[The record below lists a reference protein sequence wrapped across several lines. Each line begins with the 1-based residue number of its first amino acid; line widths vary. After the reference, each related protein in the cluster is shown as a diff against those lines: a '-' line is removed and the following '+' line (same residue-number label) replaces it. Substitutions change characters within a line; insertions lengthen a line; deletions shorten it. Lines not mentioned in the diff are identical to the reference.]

1 MRAQEPCPGRLLPV
15 QVCACVRACVRVR
28 VRACEVRVRARVR
41 VRACVRMCMR
51 VRACVKSLAQG
62 LKPATSGV
70 NSARDI
76 AYMRPDRDKRQRT
89 H

>member
-51 VRACVKSLAQG
+51 VRACVNISRTKG
-62 LKPATSGV
+62 LKKTAI
-70 NSARDI
+70 R
-76 AYMRPDRDKRQRT
+76 R
-89 H
+89 